1 MLMKNVIRI
10 WRMRKSA
17 DISYLT
23 ESEMTFSKRYASA
36 DSKEAYLKGR
46 SGLRAFASLYASI
59 APSEVKIEITKSGKP
74 FFENIADLHFNI
86 SHSGSEV
93 AIAFSTNPVGFDM
106 EVLDRKRDCLA
117 IAERFF
123 TAEESREVKMAGDSA
138 NKLFARLWTAK
149 ESMLKLSGEGLV
161 GGLDRAISLSDQE
174 GRLADQ
180 RIHLARLD
188 WAGLVACVA
197 SFEAIEKVDV
207 EIH

>member
-23 ESEMTFSKRYASA
+23 ESEMTFSKKYASA

-59 APSEVKIEITKSGKP
+59 APRDVKIEITKSGKP

-93 AIAFSTNPVGFDM
+93 AIAFSTKPVGFDM

-149 ESMLKLSGEGLV
+149 EAMLKLSGEGLV
-161 GGLDRAISLSDQE
+161 GGLDRATSLSEKE

-180 RIHLARLD
+180 KIHLARLD
-188 WAGLVACVA
+188 WEGLVACVA

>member
-1 MLMKNVIRI
+1 MKNVIRI

-59 APSEVKIEITKSGKP
+59 APRDVKIEITKSGKP
-74 FFENIADLHFNI
+74 FFENIAGLHFNI

-188 WAGLVACVA
+188 WEGVVACVA
-197 SFEAIEKVDV
+197 SFEAIEKVNV

>member
-1 MLMKNVIRI
+1 MKNVIRI

-23 ESEMTFSKRYASA
+23 ESEMTFSKKYASA
-36 DSKEAYLKGR
+36 DSKDAYLKGR

-74 FFENIADLHFNI
+74 FFENIAGLHFNI

-93 AIAFSTNPVGFDM
+93 AIAFSTKPVGFDM

-149 ESMLKLSGEGLV
+149 EAMLKLSGEGLV
-161 GGLDRAISLSDQE
+161 GGLDRATSLSDQE

-188 WAGLVACVA
+188 WEGVVACVA